1 MMFLG
6 YNVDL
11 LWVDDFKFIDCC
23 FLKKKFLEININ
35 N

>member
-23 FLKKKFLEININ
+23 FLKKFLEINRN

>member
-23 FLKKKFLEININ
+23 FLKKNLEINRN
-35 N
+35 D